1 MHDAMHDPLPLAGI
15 RVVDLGWLTAGAA
28 SSTLLLD
35 LGAEVVKVEGPNAL
49 DPFRDWV
56 GAEAATDWW
65 NRSPFYNFTNRGKRS
80 VCLDLKDP
88 RGAAV
93 LLRILEGADVLVE
106 NFRRGILAGFG
117 LAPALLRQ
125 RFPRLVIVSISSQ
138 GEDGP
143 DRDLVSFGSTL
154 EGTSGLAALTGDAA
168 GEPVIT
174 GRNINYPD
182 QVVCLFAA
190 GAVVAALMQRDATG
204 EGAHLDLSQRELTSF
219 LLGEELVAAAA
230 GAAST
235 RRGNHDPRDPA
246 QQVVARQDG
255 LRAEWSG
262 GSVPVRDASALAHAA
277 DFTAGTAILR
287 DPQGVPAKGL
297 PFRFASNPPRIT
309 AGTSGLG
316 ADNHAVLAEAGL
328 QEAEIAALEQ
338 AGVVATRPRRGPAA

>member
-1 MHDAMHDPLPLAGI
+1 MPEPKPLDGI

-35 LGAEVVKVEGPNAL
+35 LGAEVVKIEGPNAL

-56 GAEAATDWW
+56 GAEAARDWW
-65 NRSPFYNFTNRGKRS
+65 NHSPFYNFTNRGKRS

-93 LLRILEGADVLVE
+93 LLRILEGTDVLVE

-125 RFPRLVIVSISSQ
+125 RFPRLIIVSISSQ

-154 EGTSGLAALTGDAA
+154 EGTSGLAALTGEAD

-204 EGAHLDLSQRELTSF
+204 DGAHLDLSQRELTSF

-230 GAAST
+230 GAPGS
-235 RRGNHDPRDPA
+235 RQGNRDPQDPA
-246 QQVVARQDG
+246 QQVVQRQDG
-255 LRAEWSG
+255 LHAEWSG
-262 GSVPVRDASALAHAA
+262 GRVPVRDAATLAHAA

-297 PFRFASNPPRIT
+297 PFRFASHPPRIAT
-309 AGTSGLG
+309 GTNPLG
-316 ADNHAVLAEAGL
+316 GDNRAVLAEAGL
-328 QEAEIAALEQ
+328 GEAEISGLEQ
-338 AGVVATRPRRGPAA
+338 AGVVATRPRRGPAT